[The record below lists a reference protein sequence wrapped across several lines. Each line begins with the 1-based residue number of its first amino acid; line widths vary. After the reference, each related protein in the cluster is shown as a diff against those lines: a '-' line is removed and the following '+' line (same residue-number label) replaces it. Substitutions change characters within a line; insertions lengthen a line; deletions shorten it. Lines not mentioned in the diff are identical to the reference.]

1 MLFLKILN
9 FKLNLFKQVKVLK
22 CSLLR
27 QDCEV
32 NQSLTG
38 SSEIA
43 VRLKMLNAVLRDV
56 RGLNYVVGNCT
67 VELWSEE
74 VKDEILSD

>member
-1 MLFLKILN
+1 MVFLKILN
-9 FKLNLFKQVKVLK
+9 LKLNLLEQVKVLE

-32 NQSLTG
+32 NQTLA
-38 SSEIA
+38 SSCEIA
-43 VRLKMLNAVLRDV
+43 VRLKMLNVVLRDV